1 MDISE
6 DNDLMLHQA
15 LETGICLGLPGIS
28 IAIGKTS
35 SSSSSSSLLW
45 SGSKGFSELET
56 KQAMSSTEHSFCIGS
71 ITKTFVAVVILQLV
85 EEGKLDLNKTVLDY
99 LRRPTAAEAAT
110 SSTSAST
117 DDWLCYELV
126 SKVPNSQRAT
136 LRHLLCHQSGIPTWE
151 FQPDWIRAGRGADIV
166 DEDKIWTKLETLT
179 FLVPPPND
187 GDINQNDNDDDYS
200 ATTATFFPGQCFSY
214 SNTNYTLLGLVIE
227 HVTGNEASM
236 EIRNRILEPLELT
249 SAYLDS
255 FEKLPANSNSRLPSH
270 YHFATSAFRKSAGVS
285 PLFSSLPHHH
295 PCLINTSRANF
306 STEWTAGGLVMT
318 MPDLW
323 TYAQALLQRR
333 GDGSSRLLSKAMLD
347 EMKTYRPPASDI
359 VGEDSAGT
367 KGKRL
372 NDSGDY
378 YCSGICKHLE
388 QQQISWGHG
397 GLTLGFS
404 SNMVYLE
411 DSDVIVTCA
420 TNVGSMHSGFPEG
433 RSPWNLFVSQVLMP
447 AVKEY
452 IS

>member
-1 MDISE
+1 
-6 DNDLMLHQA
+6 
-15 LETGICLGLPGIS
+15 
-28 IAIGKTS
+28 
-35 SSSSSSSLLW
+35 
-45 SGSKGFSELET
+45 
-56 KQAMSSTEHSFCIGS
+56 
-71 ITKTFVAVVILQLV
+71 
-85 EEGKLDLNKTVLDY
+85 
-99 LRRPTAAEAAT
+99 
-110 SSTSAST
+110 
-117 DDWLCYELV
+117 
-126 SKVPNSQRAT
+126 
-136 LRHLLCHQSGIPTWE
+136 
-151 FQPDWIRAGRGADIV
+151 
-166 DEDKIWTKLETLT
+166 
-179 FLVPPPND
+179 
-187 GDINQNDNDDDYS
+187 
-200 ATTATFFPGQCFSY
+200 
-214 SNTNYTLLGLVIE
+214 
-227 HVTGNEASM
+227 
-236 EIRNRILEPLELT
+236 
-249 SAYLDS
+249 
-255 FEKLPANSNSRLPSH
+255 
-270 YHFATSAFRKSAGVS
+270 
-285 PLFSSLPHHH
+285 
-295 PCLINTSRANF
+295 
-306 STEWTAGGLVMT
+306 MT

-333 GDGSSRLLSKAMLD
+333 ADGSSRLLSKAMLD